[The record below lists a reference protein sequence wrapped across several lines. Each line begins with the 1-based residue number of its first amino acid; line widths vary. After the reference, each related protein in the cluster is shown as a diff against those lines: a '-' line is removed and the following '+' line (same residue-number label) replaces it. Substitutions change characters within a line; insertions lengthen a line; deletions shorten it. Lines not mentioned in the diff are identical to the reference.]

1 MKLNPKQEL
10 FAQRVA
16 GGETLTV
23 AYRRAFPS
31 SKAQPE
37 IIYAMASRMA
47 AYPQVAARIRELREK
62 AADRLTIS
70 RENVLREAARIAF
83 FDFRH
88 LFNEDGTLKS
98 IRQLDDDTAA
108 VVSRVE
114 FDDDGAMKK
123 IFMHDK
129 TANLEKLF
137 KFLGLYEQ
145 DNRQKID
152 PLRELIESLSGK
164 VVGVVDP

>member
-1 MKLNPKQEL
+1 MNPKQEL

-16 GGETLTV
+16 GGETLTD
-23 AYRRAFPS
+23 AYRAAFPS
-31 SKAQPE
+31 SKAKPAM
-37 IIYAMASRMA
+37 INAMASRMA

-62 AADRLTIS
+62 AADRLAIT

-83 FDFRH
+83 FDFRR
-88 LFNEDGTLKS
+88 LFDEDGKLKP
-98 IRQLDDDTAA
+98 IHQLDDDMAA
-108 VVSRVE
+108 GVSRVE
-114 FDDDGAMKK
+114 FDDDGALKK

-164 VVGVVDP
+164 VAGVVDP